1 MTKKINKYSID
12 KYFKKLEIDTE
23 RKTPVDIKE
32 FIKSKR
38 FSDSLGDMI
47 KVGDMDFIHLI
58 RSLKKD
64 CDFWINAYL
73 DMKKHHREFIQKLNN
88 TKTEIIKRESI
99 DWRVNNG

>member
-1 MTKKINKYSID
+1 MKKQINKYSID

-58 RSLKKD
+58 RSLKKR
-64 CDFWINAYL
+64 L
-73 DMKKHHREFIQKLNN
+73 
-88 TKTEIIKRESI
+88 
-99 DWRVNNG
+99 

>member
-73 DMKKHHREFIQKLNN
+73 DMKKHHRNFKDKIKQTNYEV
-88 TKTEIIKRESI
+88 IIN
-99 DWRVNNG
+99 DNL